1 MNEVFGVSMTSIMLV
16 LLGLLALCLLS
27 VAWVAWRRP
36 VVFKLGVR
44 NIPRRRAQTTLIV
57 AGLMLSTLIIAA
69 ALSVGDTIDHL
80 TTSHIYR
87 QLGHVDEVVVSS
99 PDGDADI
106 GRAYAEKI
114 DPGALARADEAFAG
128 DGRVDGILP
137 VLVETVPIL
146 NPGKGQGEPEVTLAG
161 IEASRTGAFGGIRGV
176 SGAPIDLAAMP
187 ANGVV
192 LSEAAASKLDAV
204 PGDRLTVYYGNAPID
219 LTVSAVAENSILS
232 GVLEPG
238 KIGMTV
244 PLDRLRQI
252 TGQPDALSAI
262 LVSNAG
268 AVRDSLAPTSSVV
281 ATLQVALPSGTG
293 VTAIKRDMVDE
304 ASGMAQG
311 ATGLFLVLGLFSV
324 AAGIL
329 LIVLI
334 FTMLAAERRTEM
346 GITRAVGAHRRQ
358 LIQQFVAEGA
368 GYALVAGLVGA
379 ALGVVV
385 AAGMAAGIQYLF
397 GQWVPIEP
405 RVTPRSLVVAYALG
419 VTITFLAVVG
429 SSWRI
434 SRLNIVAAVRDIPD
448 ISSSKRKKMTLVWA
462 ALLLLAAGLGT
473 MAGHES
479 GNQFPFYGGMSQLPF
494 GAALVLRFFG
504 VPGRPVFTAV
514 GIYLLTLWLLPENVA
529 ERLWG
534 ELDGDFEMFFLS
546 GIFMVIG
553 ATIVLVNNLG
563 VLLAGLSRLGGI
575 FRSLLP
581 AVRMAIAYPGASR
594 GRTGLTIAMFALIVF
609 SLVMMATMNKN
620 FANLF
625 LGEEASAGWDVIAEG
640 SPMNPIGEF
649 RGALQARGVD
659 TTDLEAIGT
668 VATGS
673 ESAAVRPIGAPA
685 WKTWSVRGMDRAF
698 IEESDFLFQAR
709 AVGYA
714 TDAEVIQAL
723 LTQPDVAV
731 INAAAVD
738 EEWWE
743 NELELGRIGPD
754 KPFVPI
760 GLEVRNPETGQ
771 PHPVTVIGI
780 IDGKNGAFW
789 GLYTAQPT
797 LAKIFPQ
804 PAATSHYVRLT
815 DPDRA
820 DRVAKQIESALLP
833 NGVQA
838 SSVRDQLAEEQR
850 FFNGILYLIE
860 GFMGL
865 GLFVGIA
872 AVGVVAFRSVVERRQ
887 QIGMLRALGYQRST
901 VALSFLIETAFV
913 VLLGVLSGAVLGVLL
928 ARNLFTSLDEV
939 TSSDV
944 DFVVPWQLIGLILA
958 LTVGAALLLTWLP
971 ARQASKLAPA
981 EALRYE

>member
-1 MNEVFGVSMTSIMLV
+1 MLV
-16 LLGLLALCLLS
+16 LLALLAVCLLS

-36 VVFKLGVR
+36 VIFKLGVR
-44 NIPRRRAQTTLIV
+44 NIPRRQVQTTLIV
-57 AGLMLSTLIIAA
+57 VGLMLSTLIIAA
-69 ALSVGDTIDHL
+69 ALSVGDTIDHS
-80 TTSHIYR
+80 TTGHIYQ

-99 PDGDADI
+99 QNRDAEI
-106 GRAYAEKI
+106 GRASTEKI
-114 DPGALARADEAFAG
+114 DAATLTRLDEAFAE
-128 DGRVDGILP
+128 DDRIDGILP
-137 VLVETVPIL
+137 VLVETVPVL
-146 NPGKGQGEPEVTLAG
+146 NQDKGQGEPEVTLVG
-161 IEASRTGAFGGIRGV
+161 VEASRLGAFGGIRGV
-176 SGAPIDLAAMP
+176 NGSPIDFAAIP
-187 ANGVV
+187 ADGVV
-192 LSEAAASKLDAV
+192 LSEAAANKLDATA
-204 PGDRLTVYYGNAPID
+204 GDRLTVFYGNAPID
-219 LTVSAVAENSILS
+219 LTVGAIAESTILS

-252 TGQPDALSAI
+252 MGQPDALSMI
-262 LVSNAG
+262 LLSNAG
-268 AVRDSLAPTSSVV
+268 GVRDSLAPTAGVV
-281 ATLQVALPSGTG
+281 ANLQVALPNGTG
-293 VTAIKRDMVDE
+293 VVAVKRDWVDE
-304 ASGMAQG
+304 AAAMAQG

-397 GQWVPIEP
+397 GEWVPIEP
-405 RVTPRSLVVAYALG
+405 RVTPRSLVVTYALG
-419 VTITFLAVVG
+419 VIITFLAVVG

-448 ISSSKRKKMTLVWA
+448 VSSGRRKKMTLVWA
-462 ALLLLAAGLGT
+462 GLLLLAGALGT
-473 MAGHES
+473 LAGHES
-479 GNQFPFYGGMSQLPF
+479 DTQFPFYGGMSLLPF
-494 GAALVLRFFG
+494 GAALLLRFFG
-504 VPGRPVFTAV
+504 VPGRPVFTIV
-514 GIYLLTLWLLPENVA
+514 GVYLLTLWLLPEDIA
-529 ERLWG
+529 DRLWG

-563 VLLAGLSRLGGI
+563 VLLAALSRLVGL

-581 AVRMAIAYPGASR
+581 AIRTAIAYPGASR
-594 GRTGLTIAMFALIVF
+594 GRTGLTIAMFSLIVF

-620 FANLF
+620 VANLF
-625 LGEEASAGWDVIAEG
+625 LGDEAGAGWDVVAEG
-640 SPMNPIGEF
+640 SSTNPVGEF
-649 RGALQARGVD
+649 RGALQERGVD

-668 VATGS
+668 VVTGS
-673 ESAAVRPIGAPA
+673 ETAAVRPAAAPV
-685 WKTWSVRGMDRAF
+685 WKTWSVRGMDPGF

-709 AVGYA
+709 AIGYA
-714 TDAEVIQAL
+714 TDAEVIRAL
-723 LTQPDVAV
+723 QTQPDVAV

-738 EEWWE
+738 GEAWE
-743 NELELGRIGPD
+743 DELELGRIGPD

-760 GLEVRNPETGQ
+760 GLEVRNPETDQ
-771 PHPVTVIGI
+771 AHPVTVIGI

-789 GLYTAQPT
+789 GLYAAQPT
-797 LAKIFPQ
+797 LAEIFPE
-804 PAATSHYVRLT
+804 PAGTSYYVRLS
-815 DPDRA
+815 DPDQA
-820 DRVAKQIESALLP
+820 DRAAKQIEAVLLP

-838 SSVRDQLAEEQR
+838 ASIHDQLAEEQR

-913 VLLGVLSGAVLGVLL
+913 VMLGVLSGAVLGVLL

-939 TSSDV
+939 NSSDV
-944 DFVVPWQLIGLILA
+944 DFIVPWELIGLILA

-971 ARQASKLAPA
+971 ARQASRLAPA

>member
-16 LLGLLALCLLS
+16 LLALLAVCLLS

-57 AGLMLSTLIIAA
+57 VGLMLSTLIIAA
-69 ALSVGDTIDHL
+69 ALSVGDTIDHS

-99 PDGDADI
+99 QNRDAEI
-106 GRAYAEKI
+106 SRASTEKI
-114 DPGALARADEAFAG
+114 DAATLTRLDEAFAE
-128 DGRVDGILP
+128 DDRIDGILP
-137 VLVETVPIL
+137 VLVETVPVL
-146 NPGKGQGEPEVTLAG
+146 NQDKGQGEPEVTLAG
-161 IEASRTGAFGGIRGV
+161 VETSRIGGFGGIQGLN
-176 SGAPIDLAAMP
+176 GEPIDLAALP
-187 ANGVV
+187 ADGVV
-192 LSEAAASKLDAV
+192 LSEAAANKLDATA
-204 PGDRLTVYYGNAPID
+204 GDRLTVYYGNAPID
-219 LTVSAVAENSILS
+219 LTVSAIAENTILS

-252 TGQPDALSAI
+252 TGQPDALSMI
-262 LVSNAG
+262 LLSNAG
-268 AVRDSLAPTSSVV
+268 GVRDSMAPAASVV
-281 ATLQVALPSGTG
+281 ANLQVVLPNGTG
-293 VTAIKRDMVDE
+293 VVAVKRDWVDE
-304 ASGMAQG
+304 AAAMAQG

-324 AAGIL
+324 AAGIM

-368 GYALVAGLVGA
+368 GYALVAGLIGA
-379 ALGVVV
+379 TLGVVV
-385 AAGMAAGIQYLF
+385 AAGMAAGIRYLF
-397 GQWVPIEP
+397 GEWVPIEP
-405 RVTPRSLVVAYALG
+405 RVTPRSLVIAYALG

-448 ISSSKRKKMTLVWA
+448 ASSGRRKKMTLVWA
-462 ALLLLAAGLGT
+462 ALLLLVGAFATRAGN
-473 MAGHES
+473 ES
-479 GNQFPFYGGMSQLPF
+479 GTQFPFYAGMSLLPF
-494 GAALVLRFFG
+494 GAALLLRFFG
-504 VPGRPVFTAV
+504 VPGRPVFTIV
-514 GIYLLTLWLLPENVA
+514 GLYLLTLWLLPEHIA

-534 ELDGDFEMFFLS
+534 ELDSDFEMFFLS

-563 VLLAGLSRLGGI
+563 VLLAALSRLGGL

-581 AVRMAIAYPGASR
+581 AVRTAIAYPGASR
-594 GRTGLTIAMFALIVF
+594 GRTGLTIAMFSLIVF

-620 FANLF
+620 VANLF
-625 LGEEASAGWDVIAEG
+625 LGDEAGAGWDVVAEG
-640 SPMNPIGEF
+640 SSTNPIGEF

-668 VATGS
+668 VVTGS
-673 ESAAVRPIGAPA
+673 ETAAVRPTAAPV
-685 WKTWSVRGMDRAF
+685 WKTWSVRGMDPGF
-698 IEESDFLFQAR
+698 IEESDFLLQAR
-709 AVGYA
+709 AIGYA
-714 TDAEVIQAL
+714 TDAEVIRAL
-723 LTQPDVAV
+723 QTQPDVAV

-738 EEWWE
+738 GEAWE
-743 NELELGRIGPD
+743 DDLELGRIGPD

-760 GLEVRNPETGQ
+760 GLEVRNPDTGQ
-771 PHPVTVIGI
+771 SHPVTVIGI

-789 GLYTAQPT
+789 GLYTAQLT

-804 PAATSHYVRLT
+804 PAGTSYYVRLS
-815 DPDRA
+815 DPDQA
-820 DRVAKQIESALLP
+820 DRAAKQIEAALLP

-838 SSVRDQLAEEQR
+838 STIRDQLAEEQR

-913 VLLGVLSGAVLGVLL
+913 VMLGVLSGAVLGVLL

-939 TSSDV
+939 NSSDV
-944 DFVVPWQLIGLILA
+944 DFIVPWELIGLILA
-958 LTVGAALLLTWLP
+958 LTVGAAMLLTWLP
-971 ARQASKLAPA
+971 ARQASRLAPA

>member
-16 LLGLLALCLLS
+16 LLALLAVCLLS

-36 VVFKLGVR
+36 VIFKLGVR

-57 AGLMLSTLIIAA
+57 VGLMLSTLIIAA
-69 ALSVGDTIDHL
+69 ALSVGDTIDHS

-99 PDGDADI
+99 PDGDAEI
-106 GRAYAEKI
+106 GRAYTEKI
-114 DPGALARADEAFAG
+114 DPVALARADEAFAG

-137 VLVETVPIL
+137 VQVETVPVL

-161 IEASRTGAFGGIRGV
+161 IEASRVSSFGGLRSV
-176 SGAPIDLAAMP
+176 SGAPINLTAMP
-187 ANGVV
+187 ADGVV
-192 LSEAAASKLDAV
+192 LSEAAASKLDAAA
-204 PGDRLTVYYGNAPID
+204 GDRLTVYYGNAPID
-219 LTVSAVAENSILS
+219 LTVSAVGENSILS

-268 AVRDSLAPTSSVV
+268 GVRDSLAPTSSVV
-281 ATLQVALPSGTG
+281 ATLQVALRGGTG
-293 VTAIKRDMVDE
+293 VAAIKRVMVDE

-379 ALGVVV
+379 GLGVVV

-397 GQWVPIEP
+397 GEWVPIEP

-419 VTITFLAVVG
+419 VIITFLAVVG

-462 ALLLLAAGLGT
+462 ALLLLAGALGT

-479 GNQFPFYGGMSQLPF
+479 GNQFPFYGGMSLLPF
-494 GAALVLRFFG
+494 GVALVLRFFG

-514 GIYLLTLWLLPENVA
+514 GIYLLTLWLLPEKVA
-529 ERLWG
+529 DRFWG

-553 ATIVLVNNLG
+553 STIVLVNNLG
-563 VLLAGLSRLGGI
+563 VLLGGLSRLGEI

-581 AVRMAIAYPGASR
+581 AVRTAIAYPGASR

-640 SPMNPIGEF
+640 SQTNPIGEF
-649 RGALQARGVD
+649 RGALQSRGVD
-659 TTDLEAIGT
+659 TTDLAAVGT
-668 VATGS
+668 VVTGN
-673 ESAAVRPIGAPA
+673 EDAAVRPAGAPS
-685 WKTWSVRGMDRAF
+685 WRTWSVRGMDRAF

-738 EEWWE
+738 GEWWD

-780 IDGKNGAFW
+780 IDGKNSAFW
-789 GLYTAQPT
+789 GLYAAQPT

-804 PAATSHYVRLT
+804 PAGTAHYVHLT
-815 DPDRA
+815 DPDQA
-820 DRVAKQIESALLP
+820 DRVAKQIEAALLP

-838 SSVRDQLAEEQR
+838 SSVRDQLAQEQR

-913 VLLGVLSGAVLGVLL
+913 VMLGVLSDAVLGVLL